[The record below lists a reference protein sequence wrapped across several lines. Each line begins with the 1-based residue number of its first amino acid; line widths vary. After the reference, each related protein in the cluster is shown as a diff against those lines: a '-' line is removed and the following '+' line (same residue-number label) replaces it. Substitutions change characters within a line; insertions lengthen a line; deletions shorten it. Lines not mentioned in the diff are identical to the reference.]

1 MLVEAPMTVL
11 DDQGH
16 AAPDGRFG
24 SRLVRFALA
33 NLARRPE
40 RSIIGVAGI
49 GLAVAAVVVVRTI
62 AGGYQLSGVEAVTS
76 AIHGA
81 PYWVVPEGGVRFD
94 QAIGAVLPDGDLPD
108 VTSPSGWS
116 STASLVG
123 LLPGEPT
130 VGLVGV
136 SSASSGRAAMTSLAR
151 DRLGVRPGG
160 TVAIAGTELTVDAVD
175 GSGSLVT
182 VPMDIARRAGVR
194 SGWLTVRPPSGTTAS
209 NDAVAAST
217 GLRVVSDPSIR
228 PATGSGG
235 LVYATSAETS
245 RAGFVS
251 FDQKFAAV
259 LGAQVTSSVLGLV
272 SQVGLLLGF
281 VVAVTSF
288 VAAVQERRREFGIM
302 ASIGLTDEVL
312 YFFLV
317 ESLIIF
323 VAAYVIGVLV
333 GGAVVGLA
341 VPSFF
346 SVGRWLEAS
355 GIVAMYLP
363 ALAIVAALVPVHRL
377 LQQRPVALLTDAP

>member
-1 MLVEAPMTVL
+1 MLVEAPLTVR
-11 DDQGH
+11 DAETGV
-16 AAPDGRFG
+16 ASDGRSG
-24 SRLVRFALA
+24 SRLLRFALA

-62 AGGYQLSGVEAVTS
+62 AGGYQLSGVDAVTA

-81 PYWVVPEGGVRFD
+81 PYWIVPEGGVRFD
-94 QAIGAVLPDGDLPD
+94 QGTGAVLPEGDLPD
-108 VTSPSGWS
+108 VAAPSGWS
-116 STASLVG
+116 STPTLVG
-123 LLPGEPT
+123 RLPGEPSI
-130 VGLVGV
+130 GLVG
-136 SSASSGRAAMTSLAR
+136 AIGAAPGRAAVTSLAR
-151 DRLGVRPGG
+151 DRLGVEAGDV
-160 TVAIAGTELTVDAVD
+160 TVIAGTQLIVDAVA
-175 GSGSLVT
+175 GSGALVT
-182 VPMDIARRAGVR
+182 VAPDVAQRAGIR
-194 SGWLTVRPPSGTTAS
+194 SGWVTVQPPTGTAAA
-209 NDAVAAST
+209 NDAMAAAT
-217 GLRVVSDPSIR
+217 GLRVVSDPATT
-228 PATGSGG
+228 PAAGSGG
-235 LVYATSAETS
+235 LVYATTAETS
-245 RAGFVS
+245 RAGFLS

-259 LGAQVTSSVLGLV
+259 LGAEVTSSVLGLV

-288 VAAVQERRREFGIM
+288 VAAVHERRREFGIM

-346 SVGRWLEAS
+346 SVGGWLEAS